1 MVIWLKQAKIDIWKL
16 SPKKHVSFTKTFL
29 RRNIVSPPQANICAR
44 TLYDLPGTLFFLTPT
59 PPPPFLKFGTEG
71 CPPAE
76 GGERGVDT
84 VSSFGKVVGWLYFE
98 DEPKVQAKRQVKN
111 QQSHIP
117 ISVGYPTCSRSN

>member
-16 SPKKHVSFTKTFL
+16 SPKKHVSFTKSFL
-29 RRNIVSPPQANICAR
+29 RRNIVSPP
-44 TLYDLPGTLFFLTPT
+44 PGKYLCKDPLRPPRHFFFW
-59 PPPPFLKFGTEG
+59 PPPLHPPFLKFGTEG